1 MSGTRRPAA
10 ASVKMKGFWIG
21 CASTATAF
29 AVGGAAV
36 ALLIVET
43 GAYNPAATSPHMAVT
58 VWGLHTTFMHA
69 AKLRSAKIQPPPLT
83 GDAVRA
89 GMRQYEQDC
98 VACHGAPAVDR
109 AEWTKGMTPT
119 PPYLIDISRQMTPA
133 ELYWTLY
140 NGVKMTGMPAWGPTR
155 SPQQLWSLVAFLR
168 AMPYLPPRTYLQMRQ
183 GLPRSGI
190 GKGAGQEPL
199 GHPGV
204 LQDGPLPAKASR

>member
-1 MSGTRRPAA
+1 MPGTGAAPA
-10 ASVKMKGFWIG
+10 ASVTMKGFWIG
-21 CASTATAF
+21 CLSTAAAF

-43 GAYNPAATSPHMAVT
+43 GAYNPAATSPHLPIT

-69 AKLRSAKIQPPPLT
+69 AKRMSAGIKPPPVT
-83 GDAVRA
+83 GEAVLA

-109 AEWTKGMTPT
+109 AEWTRGMTPT
-119 PPYLIDISRQMTPA
+119 PPYLIDVSRQMTPA
-133 ELYWTLY
+133 ELYWVLQ

-168 AMPYLPPRTYLQMRQ
+168 AMPYLPPRTYLKLRGDMQ
-183 GLPRSGI
+183 PR
-190 GKGAGQEPL
+190 AEVAQEPA
-199 GHPGV
+199 GHSGV
-204 LQDGPLPAKASR
+204 LQDGPTSGEAHP